1 MKSNLDFT
9 VLLDGK
15 DSLEKVKGLRI
26 EALPYTL
33 VYEVQDKRWIL
44 FEARHES
51 FPVLEI
57 SGEVHHV
64 FDFLCEIFKWP
75 SNFEILDLFY
85 LEDFGRIFGLDTEI
99 LIARMGKD
107 PVSILKRFESLK
119 KSHSQVLELAL
130 QKKIDVR
137 LPDWLASRGFRW
149 NDFFTR
155 VFDKLGGNFN
165 RQKEVIENFG
175 RYFRREKIDPAEFL
189 ESIEDLET
197 KLGDW
202 KSFSRW
208 MRTTTQPGFSK
219 ALEAKE
225 KLARKVEGELG
236 GNQLARIRFDE
247 SLEEE
252 GLVLEFHLEQKSDL
266 FLVQKKIQDLNI
278 SRKLD
283 ELMQ

>member
-1 MKSNLDFT
+1 MKSNLEFN
-9 VLLDGK
+9 VFLSGK
-15 DSLEKVKGLRI
+15 DSLERLKGLRL

-33 VYEVQDKRWIL
+33 VYKAHDKHWIL
-44 FEARHES
+44 FEARQET
-51 FPVLEI
+51 FPGLEV
-57 SGEVHHV
+57 SGEVQHV
-64 FDFLCEIFKWP
+64 FDFLCEVFQWP
-75 SNFEILDLFY
+75 SKFEILDLFY
-85 LEDFGRIFGLDTEI
+85 LEDFSRIFGLAPTI
-99 LIARMGKD
+99 LISRMGKD

-119 KSHSQVLELAL
+119 KSHAKVIELAL
-130 QKKIDVR
+130 QKKVDVR
-137 LPDWLASRGFRW
+137 LPDWLDSRGFRW

-155 VFDKLGGNFN
+155 VFDRLGGNFN

-175 RYFRREKIDPAEFL
+175 RYFRREKIDPVEFL

-197 KLGDW
+197 KIRDW

-236 GNQLARIRFDE
+236 GNQLARVRFDE

-278 SRKLD
+278 AKKID